1 MKSIKINIALPK
13 ASELS
18 QDLNTLLSQVQSK
31 TKLSLDID
39 VTAFKTSIAE
49 VSQLLGKLK
58 TQISSM
64 GSVGELLKS
73 SSITQ
78 STKDLER
85 QNVLLREQQRLLSE
99 RSIIKTSSSEVVNSN
114 GSRTLL
120 SDLEKTRD
128 EYGNII
134 EVVNTYNKKSGEITS
149 TIINTTSEVEKQR
162 VASEKALDSVE
173 KVQSVLQN
181 KLNSSMTN
189 KNFTLIDDSVFT
201 NLQNRINS
209 LNADTAEKEINDLK
223 IAITNLGNSDS
234 QIVRLQNAIS
244 KYEIKI
250 DGLKG
255 KYKDIVPENELN
267 EAISKL
273 ESLKKTLNS
282 IQGGDSLSNKNIS
295 SILNDASSSMNRLST
310 ATKNANQEA
319 ITFGSAF
326 KDIASKVGLF
336 SLSYTALNEFQ
347 QAFREGIQSVIQMD
361 DALTDLAKVVDLNN
375 NQLLQMRDNAVSMG
389 EALGRSAVDVAK
401 AQAEFG
407 RQYKDI
413 ATINEMT
420 RASIIGA
427 NVMDGAS
434 SDEVAK
440 GLTTIINSLKLESK
454 DAIPIIDSLN
464 EVQNNYRISAS
475 SMLNALAEVGS
486 TAKVAGAD
494 INQLQGYITAMSVA
508 TGKSG
513 DEIGNSLRSITSR
526 IYKIGTEGIESAG
539 KPEKMLND
547 MGVAVRDLNNEF
559 RPLNEILTD
568 LNGKWRTMSETQK
581 IGTAQTVA
589 GVHRYNDFMSLMENF
604 DMAVDATA
612 TSMNSL
618 GSATKENEIYLQS
631 ISGKME
637 SLKATTQGFWF
648 DFIDSDMLK
657 GGVDG
662 LRLLMDG
669 LSVLQGTFGS
679 LGLSV
684 GALTTVFL
692 LFTNNP
698 LKKFTTEL
706 VNSGN
711 ITKGFSQKLTLLKTK
726 LSETTAGMSGT
737 QKASFLLKTG
747 LDAVGNSAVVTQIK
761 VIALQTVLSMGI
773 GLAIGAVIG
782 VINSFVSSLGD
793 TDERI
798 EDVNQKS
805 KELADTLNS
814 YKDIN
819 LSLNSFKE
827 INEKLK
833 ETTISEEERNSLNN
847 ELIKVKEQLATLDD
861 SAYSI
866 LNNQNLSYEEQLSL
880 LKQINEQKLYER
892 AEDLDKTLGNGFW
905 NQDESKNAKYANEE
919 LEKSIRLHKQI
930 QQLGSNGG
938 NIRTEDGNGL
948 IIKDSAEQ
956 AKYLKEL
963 ESVINENYLTVQRYN
978 SNVELMKRANYD
990 TDRSTIQLDGST
1002 RSFVTTLNQSTDAV
1016 KENTKAK
1023 EDNANSGGLGEIKET
1038 SVEEATQKYG
1048 EAVERAQEL
1057 DTMLQKI
1064 NEKQSLTPDIVAE
1077 LAKNYSELG
1086 AGITDINQ
1094 VQTFLNDKISEQV
1107 AIQEEA
1113 YQIMMGDDKAYY
1125 ESKVKNSQDAQS
1137 AFDKFASQFVD
1148 VNGKGYN
1155 FDLKNFGTLNQAKA
1169 EYMNLLSKPL
1179 SEFLANL
1186 LGGSAKAYEDDLR
1199 NTRNYAEVKSKILAK
1214 LDDQISKAE
1223 ARLNKFSQNVSK
1235 SATSADAL
1243 NNEKFASNALKDLK
1257 TLETAKADIETS
1269 FNEFYASFNT
1279 SAPTFGTGSS
1289 LIGKDGKADEMKKNT
1304 KKLSDA
1310 LGDLSDR
1317 YWDVN
1322 NALKQL
1328 DNELKN
1334 NKTLMENGL
1343 DREKIN
1349 YLKQQLQLIDK
1360 QKNAYKNLNKEYNK
1374 ELSEL
1379 RNSLSSSGF
1388 SFAGDGTIKNYQS
1401 RLDALTANADLI
1413 TDSDRRESVQK
1424 NVKAIAESLE
1434 RYNELLLTQIPEIN
1448 NELLNLENTASSVND
1463 EIKSIYREKLENVV
1477 SVESQI
1483 SELIKKNAEERI
1495 EAEKKALENSIEND
1509 RKRIESK
1516 KKALQEEQDL
1526 YNKQYSEDNYEAELN
1541 EERNKLLQLQADI
1554 DKLQFANDR
1563 KSQQRLQELL
1573 SQYEAQQKLINDK
1586 IAEHQNQEI
1595 NDRFEK
1601 EQDLLD
1607 KELEN
1612 KESIY
1617 DDAIEELDKKLSNFL
1632 SPQNLTNLVSTAMK
1646 SGFVNILGETV
1657 NLNKAMNEMF
1667 VDTEVGIANL
1677 NLQYSEWLTNL
1688 NSIKDVMFDINKYMD
1703 GAGVNSGINLSAKRN
1718 ANPQTI
1724 SVDMGGI
1731 VIEGNVDRD
1740 ILADLD
1746 KMFKK
1751 QQDEIVG
1758 IVTRK
1763 LSGK

>member
-18 QDLNTLLSQVQSK
+18 QDLNVLLTQVQSK
-31 TKLSLDID
+31 TRINLELD
-39 VTAFKTSIAE
+39 TSTFKTSISE
-49 VSQLLGKLK
+49 ISQILGKLK
-58 TQISSM
+58 TQITSM

-73 SSITQ
+73 SNITQ

-99 RSIIKTSSSEVVNSN
+99 RSIIKTASSEAVNSD

-149 TIINTTSEVEKQR
+149 TIVNTTSEVEKQR
-162 VASEKALDSVE
+162 LASEKALASVE

-181 KLNSSMTN
+181 KLNSSMSN

-267 EAISKL
+267 EAMSKL

-295 SILNDASSSMNRLST
+295 NILNDASSSMNRLST

-336 SLSYTALNEFQ
+336 SLAYTALNEFQ

-361 DALTDLAKVVDLNN
+361 DALTDLAKVVDLNS

-568 LNGKWRTMSETQK
+568 LNGKWKTMSETQK

-662 LRLLMDG
+662 LKLLMDG

-684 GALTTVFL
+684 GALTTAFL

-919 LEKSIRLHKQI
+919 LEKSIRLYKQI

-1038 SVEEATQKYG
+1038 SVEEATQSYG
-1048 EAVERAQEL
+1048 KAVEKVQEL

-1064 NEKQSLTPDIVAE
+1064 NEKQVLSADIVSE
-1077 LAKNYSELG
+1077 LANKYPQLG
-1086 AGITDINQ
+1086 SSITNIGE
-1094 VQTFLNDKISEQV
+1094 VQKFLNDEIANQV
-1107 AIQEEA
+1107 AIQQEA
-1113 YQIMMGDDKAYY
+1113 LQIMNGEDKAYY
-1125 ESKVKNSQDAQS
+1125 EDKIRYSQEAQN
-1137 AFDKFASQFVD
+1137 AFNKFASQFVD
-1148 VNGKGYN
+1148 VNGEGYK
-1155 FDLKNFGTLNQAKA
+1155 FDLENFGTLNEAKA
-1169 EYMNLLSKPL
+1169 GFINQLSKPL

-1186 LGGSAKAYEDDLR
+1186 VGGSAKGYEQELL
-1199 NTRNYAEVKSKILAK
+1199 NTKNYAEAKALILKK
-1214 LDDQISKAE
+1214 LSEQVTKVENQITKAMNASDAMRNAHPDAGWEEYMRAEVLKKQLESLKAE
-1223 ARLNKFSQNVSK
+1223 
-1235 SATSADAL
+1235 
-1243 NNEKFASNALKDLK
+1243 
-1257 TLETAKADIETS
+1257 KADIETS

-1279 SAPTFGTGSS
+1279 TAPTFGAGSS
-1289 LIGKDGKADEMKKNT
+1289 LIGGADKAAQSA
-1304 KKLSDA
+1304 KKLSEA

-1328 DNELKN
+1328 DNELKKN
-1334 NKTLMENGL
+1334 ETLMKNTSDE
-1343 DREKIN
+1343 EKIK
-1349 YLKQQLQLIDK
+1349 YLEKQLELINK
-1360 QKNAYKNLNKEYNK
+1360 QTGAYGNLKKEYNK

-1379 RNSLSSSGF
+1379 RNSLSASGF
-1388 SFAGDGTIKNYQS
+1388 GFAGDGTIKNYQS
-1401 RLDALTANADLI
+1401 RLDALTANADSI
-1413 TDSDRRESVQK
+1413 TDPDKRESTQK
-1424 NVKAIAESLE
+1424 NVKAIAEAIK
-1434 RYNELLLTQIPEIN
+1434 RYNDLLLTQIPEV
-1448 NELLNLENTASSVND
+1448 ENTILDLKNTTID
-1463 EIKSIYREKLENVV
+1463 TQKEIVD
-1477 SVESQI
+1477 
-1483 SELIKKNAEERI
+1483 LIKKQKDTYVDNIKKETDALKKEIQKRKDLMNQQWEEEDFEDEKRKKENALLDLNAQLADAMRLADDELIANIKKQIESSQLEIDNFIRDNERDKANQRFDDELEKI
-1495 EAEKKALENSIEND
+1495 DEDAE
-1509 RKRIESK
+1509 KRIEEITSK
-1516 KKALQEEQDL
+1516 LTDEEILKMVQNGVRDL
-1526 YNKQYSEDNYEAELN
+1526 SSVLDSVGNANKSITSSFVAVGDIIENNWLGNLDKFLDKVKSVNSLN
-1541 EERNKLLQLQADI
+1541 LDMNANINRSAVPTSKEKSVGDI
-1554 DKLQFANDR
+1554 YLD
-1563 KSQQRLQELL
+1563 
-1573 SQYEAQQKLINDK
+1573 YKLI
-1586 IAEHQNQEI
+1586 
-1595 NDRFEK
+1595 
-1601 EQDLLD
+1601 
-1607 KELEN
+1607 
-1612 KESIY
+1612 
-1617 DDAIEELDKKLSNFL
+1617 
-1632 SPQNLTNLVSTAMK
+1632 V
-1646 SGFVNILGETV
+1646 
-1657 NLNKAMNEMF
+1657 
-1667 VDTEVGIANL
+1667 
-1677 NLQYSEWLTNL
+1677 
-1688 NSIKDVMFDINKYMD
+1688 
-1703 GAGVNSGINLSAKRN
+1703 
-1718 ANPQTI
+1718 
-1724 SVDMGGI
+1724 
-1731 VIEGNVDRD
+1731 EGNVDED
-1740 ILADLD
+1740 IMPEID
-1746 KMFKK
+1746 KKIKK
-1751 QQDEIVG
+1751 SKDEI
-1758 IVTRK
+1758 IREIDSKFRK
-1763 LSGK
+1763 

>member
-99 RSIIKTSSSEVVNSN
+99 RSIIKTSSSEVVNSDR
-114 GSRTLL
+114 SRTLL

-162 VASEKALDSVE
+162 VASEKALASVE

-181 KLNSSMTN
+181 KLNSSMSN

-250 DGLKG
+250 GGLKG

-336 SLSYTALNEFQ
+336 SLAYTALNEFQ
-347 QAFREGIQSVIQMD
+347 QAFREGIHSVIQMD

-568 LNGKWRTMSETQK
+568 LNGKWKTMSETQK

-589 GVHRYNDFMSLMENF
+589 GVHRYNDFMALMENF

-657 GGVDG
+657 GGVEG
-662 LRLLMDG
+662 LKALMNG
-669 LSVLQGTFGS
+669 LSELQSIFGS

-684 GALTTVFL
+684 GALTTAFL

-698 LKKFTTEL
+698 LKSFITN
-706 VNSGN
+706 VVSSGS
-711 ITKGFSQKLTLLKTK
+711 IVQGFGDKLSLLKTK
-726 LSETTAGMSGT
+726 LSETTIGMGAT
-737 QKASFLLKTG
+737 QKASFLLKSG
-747 LDAVGNSAVVTQIK
+747 LEAVGNSAVVTQIK
-761 VIALQTVLSMGI
+761 MMALQAVLSMGI
-773 GLAIGAVIG
+773 GLVITAVIG
-782 VINSFVSSLGD
+782 TITKLISSLN
-793 TDERI
+793 TSAKSI
-798 EDVNQKS
+798 QDVKMQS
-805 KELADTLNS
+805 DALA
-814 YKDIN
+814 
-819 LSLNSFKE
+819 
-827 INEKLK
+827 
-833 ETTISEEERNSLNN
+833 NSLDNVAKERDLTKQYESISRQLKDAN
-847 ELIKVKEQLATLDD
+847 LEENKRNDLKKQLDSIMKDLIASEQGYYGILNDENLTLDQQI
-861 SAYSI
+861 SKM
-866 LNNQNLSYEEQLSL
+866 EQIRST
-880 LKQINEQKLYER
+880 KLFSE
-892 AEDLDKTLGNGFW
+892 AKDLDKDMMSQSDIETKVQRLKEYIATYN
-905 NQDESKNAKYANEE
+905 DIKNALTIGGETGNYQKLIDLIGVADVDEAN
-919 LEKSIRLHKQI
+919 QI
-930 QQLGSNGG
+930 LGETKN
-938 NIRTEDGNGL
+938 
-948 IIKDSAEQ
+948 K
-956 AKYLKEL
+956 
-963 ESVINENYLTVQRYN
+963 INELDGEIIGYN
-978 SNVELMKRANYD
+978 GNVMLMKDANYE
-990 TDRSTIQLDGST
+990 TT
-1002 RSFVTTLNQSTDAV
+1002 RSLVSLDSNTSNFIDLLNKSTNAID
-1016 KENTKAK
+1016 ENTKAK
-1023 EDNANSGGLGEIKET
+1023 KDNTSVDINSGEMDSASIEQATQAYGNALGEL
-1038 SVEEATQKYG
+1038 QKLY
-1048 EAVERAQEL
+1048 EL
-1057 DTMLQKI
+1057 QNKI
-1064 NEKQSLTPDIVAE
+1064 NEKQSISPELVIQ
-1077 LAKNYSELG
+1077 LAKTYPQLGANITNTAYVQEFLNQKIAEQEGIAKDTYQSMAMSSKEYYDSTVKNTDEWQKYLVLVMNNLKDINADYYSENAEG
-1086 AGITDINQ
+1086 MQ
-1094 VQTFLNDKISEQV
+1094 NDLKNANSLAQARAIIESNLVKSLSDLWSKYYQKISEANWYTDRAVYQYAGGEGTKV
-1107 AIQEEA
+1107 YDETQKYLEA
-1113 YQIMMGDDKAYY
+1113 YNKIANKAEEIRDKFSNFSANI
-1125 ESKVKNSQDAQS
+1125 SVPNIGANFVGTTSSGANSASQS
-1137 AFDKFASQFVD
+1137 A
-1148 VNGKGYN
+1148 
-1155 FDLKNFGTLNQAKA
+1155 
-1169 EYMNLLSKPL
+1169 
-1179 SEFLANL
+1179 
-1186 LGGSAKAYEDDLR
+1186 
-1199 NTRNYAEVKSKILAK
+1199 
-1214 LDDQISKAE
+1214 
-1223 ARLNKFSQNVSK
+1223 
-1235 SATSADAL
+1235 
-1243 NNEKFASNALKDLK
+1243 
-1257 TLETAKADIETS
+1257 
-1269 FNEFYASFNT
+1269 
-1279 SAPTFGTGSS
+1279 
-1289 LIGKDGKADEMKKNT
+1289 
-1304 KKLSDA
+1304 KKLSDN
-1310 LGDLSDR
+1310 LEKLSKR
-1317 YWDVN
+1317 YWDVE
-1322 NALKQL
+1322 NALKAL
-1328 DNELKN
+1328 DNEMAK
-1334 NKTLMENGL
+1334 NKTLMENAT
-1343 DREKIN
+1343 DKEKIK
-1349 YLKQQLQLIDK
+1349 YLDK
-1360 QKNAYKNLNKEYNK
+1360 QLDLINKQTVAQSNLLKERKK

-1379 RNSLSSSGF
+1379 GNKVTSSGF
-1388 SFAGDGTIKNYQS
+1388 NIGTNGQITNYQS
-1401 RLDALTANADLI
+1401 RLDALVANANSI
-1413 TDSDRRESVQK
+1413 TDPDSRESVQK
-1424 NVKAIAESLE
+1424 NVKAIAEALE
-1434 RYNELLLTQIPEIN
+1434 RYNDLLLTQIPEVENSILDLKN
-1448 NELLNLENTASSVND
+1448 TTIDTQKEIVDLIKKQKDTYVDNIKKETDALKKEISRRKELLNSQWDEEDFADEKRKKENALLDLNTQLAD
-1463 EIKSIYREKLENVV
+1463 AMRLADD
-1477 SVESQI
+1477 
-1483 SELIKKNAEERI
+1483 ELIANIKKQIESAQLEIDNFIRDNERDKANQRFDDELEKIDENAE
-1495 EAEKKALENSIEND
+1495 
-1509 RKRIESK
+1509 KRIEEITSK
-1516 KKALQEEQDL
+1516 LTDEEILKMVQNGVRDLSSVLDSVGNANKAVTSSFVAVGDIIQNEWLGNLDKFL
-1526 YNKQYSEDNYEAELN
+1526 DKVKSVNGLN
-1541 EERNKLLQLQADI
+1541 LDMNANINRSVTPTSSGKSVGDI
-1554 DKLQFANDR
+1554 YLD
-1563 KSQQRLQELL
+1563 
-1573 SQYEAQQKLINDK
+1573 YKLI
-1586 IAEHQNQEI
+1586 
-1595 NDRFEK
+1595 
-1601 EQDLLD
+1601 
-1607 KELEN
+1607 
-1612 KESIY
+1612 
-1617 DDAIEELDKKLSNFL
+1617 
-1632 SPQNLTNLVSTAMK
+1632 V
-1646 SGFVNILGETV
+1646 
-1657 NLNKAMNEMF
+1657 
-1667 VDTEVGIANL
+1667 
-1677 NLQYSEWLTNL
+1677 
-1688 NSIKDVMFDINKYMD
+1688 
-1703 GAGVNSGINLSAKRN
+1703 
-1718 ANPQTI
+1718 
-1724 SVDMGGI
+1724 
-1731 VIEGNVDRD
+1731 EGNVDED
-1740 ILADLD
+1740 IMPEID
-1746 KMFKK
+1746 KKIKK
-1751 QQDEIVG
+1751 SKDEI
-1758 IVTRK
+1758 IREIDSKFRK
-1763 LSGK
+1763 

>member
-1 MKSIKINIALPK
+1 MKSIKINVALPK

-18 QDLNTLLSQVQSK
+18 QDLNVLLTQVQSK
-31 TKLSLDID
+31 TKINLDLD
-39 VTAFKTSIAE
+39 TSTFKTSISE
-49 VSQLLGKLK
+49 ISQILGKLK
-58 TQISSM
+58 TQITSM

-99 RSIIKTSSSEVVNSN
+99 RSVIKTSSSEVVNSD

-120 SDLEKTRD
+120 NDLEKTRD

-162 VASEKALDSVE
+162 IASEKALASVE

-181 KLNSSMTN
+181 KLDSSMSN

-209 LNADTAEKEINDLK
+209 LNADTAEKEINELK

-255 KYKDIVPENELN
+255 KYKDIIPEKELN
-267 EAISKL
+267 EAVSKL

-336 SLSYTALNEFQ
+336 SLAYTALNEFQ
-347 QAFREGIQSVIQMD
+347 QAFKEGIQSVIQMD
-361 DALTDLAKVVDLNN
+361 DALTDLAKVVDLNS

-559 RPLNEILTD
+559 RPLNEILAD
-568 LNGKWRTMSETQK
+568 LNGKWKTMSETQK

-589 GVHRYNDFMSLMENF
+589 GVHRYNDFMALMENF

-631 ISGKME
+631 ISGRME

-662 LRLLMDG
+662 LKLLMDG

-684 GALTTVFL
+684 GALTTAFL

-698 LKKFTTEL
+698 LKKLTTEL

-761 VIALQTVLSMGI
+761 VIALQTALSMGI

-833 ETTISEEERNSLNN
+833 ETTISEEERNTLNN
-847 ELIKVKEQLATLDD
+847 ELVKVKEQLATLDD

-866 LNNQNLSYEEQLSL
+866 LNNQNLSYQEQLDL
-880 LKQINEQKLYER
+880 LKEINEQKLYER

-905 NQDESKNAKYANEE
+905 NQDESKNAKQANAEME
-919 LEKSIRLHKQI
+919 RSVKLYKEIVALREANSGQA
-930 QQLGSNGG
+930 
-938 NIRTEDGNGL
+938 
-948 IIKDSAEQ
+948 IKTSTGVILNADDQEG
-956 AKYLKEL
+956 YLKKL
-963 ESVINENYLTVQRYN
+963 EESINSNYLTVQRYN

-1002 RSFVTTLNQSTDAV
+1002 RSFVTTLNKSTDAV

-1023 EDNANSGGLGEIKET
+1023 EDNASSGGLGEIKET
-1038 SVEEATQKYG
+1038 STEEATLKYG
-1048 EAVERAQEL
+1048 EAVEKVQEL
-1057 DTMLQKI
+1057 DSILQKV
-1064 NEKQSLTPDIVAE
+1064 NEKQVLSADVVSE
-1077 LAKNYSELG
+1077 LAKKYPELG
-1086 AGITDINQ
+1086 AGITDIAQ
-1094 VQTFLNDKISEQV
+1094 VQQFLNDKIKEQV
-1107 AIQEEA
+1107 SIQEEA
-1113 YQIMMGDDKAYY
+1113 YQTMVGDDKAYY
-1125 ESKVKNSQDAQS
+1125 NSKIKNSQDAQN
-1137 AFDKFASQFVD
+1137 AFNNFASQFVD
-1148 VNGKGYN
+1148 VNGKSYN
-1155 FDLKNFGTLNQAKA
+1155 FDLENFGTLNEAKA
-1169 EYMNLLSKPL
+1169 GFINQLSKPL

-1186 LGGSAKAYEDDLR
+1186 LGGSAQTYEDDLR
-1199 NTRNYAEVKSKILAK
+1199 NTKNYAEVKSKILAK
-1214 LDDQISKAE
+1214 LDEQITKAE
-1223 ARLNKFSQNVSK
+1223 ARLNKFSQK
-1235 SATSADAL
+1235 AIQSATSADAL
-1243 NNEKFASNALKDLK
+1243 NNEKFAMNALKDLQE
-1257 TLETAKADIETS
+1257 LETARADIETS

-1279 SAPTFGTGSS
+1279 TAPTFGAGSS
-1289 LIGKDGKADEMKKNT
+1289 LAGGADKAT
-1304 KKLSDA
+1304 GSAKKLSEA

-1322 NALKQL
+1322 NVLKQL
-1328 DNELKN
+1328 DNELKKN
-1334 NKTLMENGL
+1334 ETLMKNASDE
-1343 DREKIN
+1343 EKIK
-1349 YLKQQLQLIDK
+1349 YLEKQLELINK
-1360 QKNAYKNLNKEYNK
+1360 QTGAYGNLKKEYNK

-1379 RNSLSSSGF
+1379 RNSLSASGF
-1388 SFAGDGTIKNYQS
+1388 GFAGDGTIKNYQS
-1401 RLDALTANADLI
+1401 RLDALTANADSI
-1413 TDSDRRESVQK
+1413 TDPDKRESTQK
-1424 NVKAIAESLE
+1424 NVKEIAEAIK
-1434 RYNELLLTQIPEIN
+1434 RYNDLLLTQIPEV
-1448 NELLNLENTASSVND
+1448 ENTILDLKNTTID
-1463 EIKSIYREKLENVV
+1463 TQKEIVD
-1477 SVESQI
+1477 
-1483 SELIKKNAEERI
+1483 LIKKQKDTYVENIKKETDALKKEIQKRKDLMNSQWDEEDFADEKRKKENALLDLNAQLADAMRLADDELIANIKKQIESAQLEIDNFIRDNERDKANQRFDDELEKIDENAE
-1495 EAEKKALENSIEND
+1495 
-1509 RKRIESK
+1509 KRIEEITSK
-1516 KKALQEEQDL
+1516 LTDEEILKMVQNGVRDLSSVLDSVGNANKAVT
-1526 YNKQYSEDNYEAELN
+1526 SSFVAVG
-1541 EERNKLLQLQADI
+1541 DI
-1554 DKLQFANDR
+1554 IENSWLGN
-1563 KSQQRLQELL
+1563 
-1573 SQYEAQQKLINDK
+1573 
-1586 IAEHQNQEI
+1586 
-1595 NDRFEK
+1595 
-1601 EQDLLD
+1601 LD
-1607 KELEN
+1607 KF
-1612 KESIY
+1612 
-1617 DDAIEELDKKLSNFL
+1617 LDK
-1632 SPQNLTNLVSTAMK
+1632 VK
-1646 SGFVNILGETV
+1646 SVNG
-1657 NLNKAMNEMF
+1657 
-1667 VDTEVGIANL
+1667 L
-1677 NLQYSEWLTNL
+1677 NLDMNANINRSAIPT
-1688 NSIKDVMFDINKYMD
+1688 STGKSVGDINLDYK
-1703 GAGVNSGINLSAKRN
+1703 I
-1718 ANPQTI
+1718 I
-1724 SVDMGGI
+1724 
-1731 VIEGNVDRD
+1731 IEGNVDED
-1740 ILADLD
+1740 IMPEID
-1746 KMFKK
+1746 KKIKK
-1751 QQDEIVG
+1751 AKEDITKD
-1758 IVTRK
+1758 I
-1763 LSGK
+1763 GKIIKGSR

>member
-18 QDLNTLLSQVQSK
+18 QDLNTLLNQVQSK

-39 VTAFKTSIAE
+39 VTTFKTSIAE

-64 GSVGELLKS
+64 GSVDELIKS
-73 SSITQ
+73 SAITQ
-78 STKDLER
+78 STKELER
-85 QNVLLREQQRLLSE
+85 QNVILKEQQKLLDE
-99 RSIIKTSSSEVVNSN
+99 RVLKTSNTKLVNSN
-114 GSRTLL
+114 GEDVLIR
-120 SDLEKTRD
+120 DLETIKD

-134 EVVNTYNKKSGEITS
+134 EVVNRYNAKTGELSS
-149 TIINTTSEVEKQR
+149 TMVKTTNEIEKQR
-162 VASEKALDSVE
+162 VESEKALQSIQ
-173 KVQSVLQN
+173 KVQTSLQN
-181 KLNSSMTN
+181 KLNSSMSN

-201 NLQNRINS
+201 NLQNKINS
-209 LNADTAEKEINDLK
+209 LNVDTAEREINELQ

-255 KYKDIVPENELN
+255 KYKDIVPKKELD
-267 EAISKL
+267 EAVSKL
-273 ESLKKTLNS
+273 ESLKTTLGS
-282 IQGGDSLSNKNIS
+282 VQSGESYTNKNIS
-295 SILNDASSSMNRLST
+295 SVLNDASSSMNRLST
-310 ATKNANQEA
+310 ATKNASEEQRLYNKEV
-319 ITFGSAF
+319 ISFSGAF
-326 KDIASKVGLF
+326 KDVMTKVGLF
-336 SLSYTALNEFQ
+336 SLVYTAMREAQ
-347 QAFREGIQSVIQMD
+347 QAFREGIQSVVQMD
-361 DALTDLAKVVDLNN
+361 DALTDLAKVVDLNS
-375 NQLLQMRDNAVSMG
+375 NQLVQMRDSAVSMG

-440 GLTTIINSLKLESK
+440 GLTTIINSLKLEAK

-475 SMLNALAEVGS
+475 SMLSALSEVAS

-513 DEIGNSLRSITSR
+513 DELGNSLRSITSR

-568 LNGKWRTMSETQK
+568 LNGKWKTMSETQK

-589 GVHRYNDFMSLMENF
+589 GVHRYNDFMALMENF

-631 ISGKME
+631 ISGRME

-662 LRLLMDG
+662 LKLLMDG
-669 LSVLQGTFGS
+669 LSALQSTFGS

-684 GALTTVFL
+684 GALTTAFL

-698 LKKFTTEL
+698 LKKLSTEL

-711 ITKGFSQKLTLLKTK
+711 VAKGFSQKLTLLKTK
-726 LSETTAGMSGT
+726 LSETTVGMSGT

-782 VINSFVSSLGD
+782 VINGFVSSLND

-798 EDVNQKS
+798 EAVNQKS

-866 LNNQNLSYEEQLSL
+866 LGNQNLGYEEQLSL
-880 LKQINEQKLYER
+880 LKQINEQKLYEQ

-919 LEKSIRLHKQI
+919 LEKSIRLYKQI
-930 QQLGSNGG
+930 QQLGANGG

-948 IIKDSAEQ
+948 IIKDSTEQ

-963 ESVINENYLTVQRYN
+963 EETINKNYTTVQKYN

-1002 RSFVTTLNQSTDAV
+1002 KNFLTTLNQSTDAV
-1016 KENTKAK
+1016 EENTKAK
-1023 EDNANSGGLGEIKET
+1023 EDNANAGGLGGIEEAST
-1038 SVEEATQKYG
+1038 EEATQNYG
-1048 EAVERAQEL
+1048 KAVEKVQEL
-1057 DTMLQKI
+1057 DSMLQKI
-1064 NEKQSLTPDIVAE
+1064 NEKQALTSEIVAE

-1086 AGITDINQ
+1086 AGITDINRVRQ
-1094 VQTFLNDKISEQV
+1094 FLNDEIQRQV
-1107 AIQEEA
+1107 AIQQEA

-1125 ESKVKNSQDAQS
+1125 DSKIKNSQEAQS
-1137 AFDKFASQFVD
+1137 AFNNFASQFVD
-1148 VNGKGYN
+1148 VNGESYN
-1155 FDLKNFGTLNQAKA
+1155 FDLKNFGTLNEAKA
-1169 EYMNLLSKPL
+1169 GFINQLSKPL

-1186 LGGSAKAYEDDLR
+1186 LGGSAKTYEDDLR
-1199 NTRNYAEVKSKILAK
+1199 NTKNYAEVKSKILAK
-1214 LDDQISKAE
+1214 LDEQITKAE
-1223 ARLNKFSQNVSK
+1223 ARLNKFSQKAVQ

-1243 NNEKFASNALKDLK
+1243 NNEKFAMNALKDLQE
-1257 TLETAKADIETS
+1257 LETARADIETS

-1279 SAPTFGTGSS
+1279 TAPTFGVGSS
-1289 LIGKDGKADEMKKNT
+1289 LAGGADKAT
-1304 KKLSDA
+1304 GSAKKLSEA

-1317 YWDVN
+1317 YFDVN

-1328 DNELKN
+1328 DNELKKN
-1334 NKTLMENGL
+1334 ETLMKNAS
-1343 DREKIN
+1343 DKEKIK
-1349 YLKQQLQLIDK
+1349 YLEKQLELINK
-1360 QKNAYKNLNKEYNK
+1360 QTGAYGNLKKEYNK

-1379 RNSLSSSGF
+1379 RNSLSASGF
-1388 SFAGDGTIKNYQS
+1388 GFSGDGTIKNYQS
-1401 RLDALTANADLI
+1401 RLDALTANADSI
-1413 TDSDRRESVQK
+1413 TDPDKRENTQK
-1424 NVKAIAESLE
+1424 NVKAISEAIK
-1434 RYNELLLTQIPEIN
+1434 RYNDLLLTQIPEV
-1448 NELLNLENTASSVND
+1448 ENTILDLKNTTID
-1463 EIKSIYREKLENVV
+1463 TQKEIVD
-1477 SVESQI
+1477 
-1483 SELIKKNAEERI
+1483 LIKKQKDTYVENIKKETDALKKEIQKRKDIMNQQWDSEDWEDEKRKKENALLDLNAQLADAMRLADDELIANIKKQIESSQLEIDNFIRDNERDKANQRFDDELEKIDENAE
-1495 EAEKKALENSIEND
+1495 
-1509 RKRIESK
+1509 KRIEEITSK
-1516 KKALQEEQDL
+1516 LTDEEILKMVQNGVRDLSSVLDSVGNANKAVTSSFVAVGDIIENSWLGNLDKFL
-1526 YNKQYSEDNYEAELN
+1526 DKVKSVNGLN
-1541 EERNKLLQLQADI
+1541 LDMNANINRSAIPTSSGKSVGDI
-1554 DKLQFANDR
+1554 YLD
-1563 KSQQRLQELL
+1563 
-1573 SQYEAQQKLINDK
+1573 YKLIVK
-1586 IAEHQNQEI
+1586 
-1595 NDRFEK
+1595 
-1601 EQDLLD
+1601 
-1607 KELEN
+1607 
-1612 KESIY
+1612 
-1617 DDAIEELDKKLSNFL
+1617 
-1632 SPQNLTNLVSTAMK
+1632 
-1646 SGFVNILGETV
+1646 
-1657 NLNKAMNEMF
+1657 
-1667 VDTEVGIANL
+1667 
-1677 NLQYSEWLTNL
+1677 
-1688 NSIKDVMFDINKYMD
+1688 
-1703 GAGVNSGINLSAKRN
+1703 
-1718 ANPQTI
+1718 
-1724 SVDMGGI
+1724 
-1731 VIEGNVDRD
+1731 GNVDED
-1740 ILADLD
+1740 IMPEID
-1746 KMFKK
+1746 KKIKK
-1751 QQDEIVG
+1751 SKDEI
-1758 IVTRK
+1758 IREIDSKFRK
-1763 LSGK
+1763 